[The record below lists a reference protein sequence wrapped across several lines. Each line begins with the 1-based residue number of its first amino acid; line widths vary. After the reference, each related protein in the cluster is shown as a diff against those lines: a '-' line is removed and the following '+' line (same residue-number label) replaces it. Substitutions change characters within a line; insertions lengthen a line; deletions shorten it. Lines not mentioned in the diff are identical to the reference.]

1 MIGGVQQTT
10 MDGRYRLLDLLGRG
24 GMGEVYLAR
33 DEVLDREV
41 AVKVLAE
48 RYSRDEEAVERFR
61 REARSAA
68 ALSHPHIVPVHDL
81 GETAGGAH
89 YIVMEY
95 VPGGTLKERILR
107 GGPMDAR
114 TAAGISSQVAA
125 ALGAAHEG
133 GVIHRDVKP
142 ENILFAGSGEAKVT
156 DFGIARA
163 ASSPRLTEAGF
174 ALGTADYMSPE
185 QALGEAVGP
194 ASDLYSLG
202 VVLYQMLT
210 GERPFEADSPL
221 ATAVKH
227 ANEPPPRLRRPE
239 EGDPA
244 FPGGMDAVVSKL
256 LAKDPGE
263 RYESAPGLV
272 ADLERATDGLS
283 RAESEPAKPRGA
295 SPLGASR
302 GTEGPSGGPPVPGA
316 DTVLGAAARKKRAKG
331 RRRRFLGGAVLSA
344 AAILLLLGVA
354 GAFGPSRAWDGG
366 FLRDLPRYPSPGD
379 GAQEGGPQGTGED
392 EGDPARAATVKEKVE
407 NSDDVSPSSGA
418 ADRPGSAFVHRATP
432 GNVSDNSTYV
442 DDPRTNGRP
451 GAVVSVTQNWNPGGK
466 GGTYN
471 DHQVG
476 VWYDAS
482 AGKWAIFNQD
492 RAAMPEGAAFNVTVS
507 DGGPSAD

>member
-1 MIGGVQQTT
+1 
-10 MDGRYRLLDLLGRG
+10 
-24 GMGEVYLAR
+24 MGEVYLAR

-48 RYSRDEEAVERFR
+48 RYSHDGEAVERFK

-68 ALSHPHIVPVHDL
+68 ALSHPNIVPVHDL
-81 GETAGGAH
+81 GESAGGAH

-114 TAAGISSQVAA
+114 TAAGISCQVAA
-125 ALGAAHEG
+125 ALGGAHEG

-142 ENILFAGSGEAKVT
+142 ENILFARSGEAKVT

-185 QALGEAVGP
+185 QTMGGPVGP
-194 ASDLYSLG
+194 ESDLYSLG

-227 ANEPPPRLRRPE
+227 ANEPPPKLRRPE

-244 FPGGMDAVVSKL
+244 FPGGMDAVVGKL
-256 LAKDPGE
+256 LAKNPGD
-263 RYESAPGLV
+263 RYGSAPELV
-272 ADLERATDGLS
+272 ADLERVLDGLA
-283 RAESEPAKPRGA
+283 RAESEHAKPRGA
-295 SPLGASR
+295 SRGASR
-302 GTEGPSGGPPVPGA
+302 GADGPPDPAA
-316 DTVLGAAARKKRAKG
+316 DTVLGTAAHKKRAK
-331 RRRRFLGGAVLSA
+331 RRRRRYVGGAVLSA
-344 AAILLLLGVA
+344 AVILLLLGVA
-354 GAFGPSRAWDGG
+354 GALGPSGALDG
-366 FLRDLPRYPSPGD
+366 DLPWDLSPGD
-379 GAQEGGPQGTGED
+379 GAQVGPQGTE
-392 EGDPARAATVKEKVE
+392 EGKKNPAQAATANEKGE
-407 NSDDVSPSSGA
+407 GPDGVSPGSEA
-418 ADRPGSAFVHRATP
+418 ADPSGSAFVHRATP
-432 GNVSDNSTYV
+432 ENVSDNSTYV

-451 GAVVSVTQNWNPGGK
+451 GAVLSVTQNWNPGGG

-471 DHQVG
+471 DHPVG
-476 VWYDAS
+476 VWYDAG

-507 DGGPSAD
+507 DGGPAAD